1 MKKFFQKFGMVLIF
15 AFLGFLITYQIKSS
29 YLSSQTDDNVV
40 NKAEILKQNQY
51 MQKQKESYET
61 KINDLLK
68 KISKY
73 EEDLSNENNET
84 KNLVEE
90 LQNLKV
96 LNGYTDV
103 NGEGIV
109 LFIEPKKALFGSQAA
124 GASVDSLDLLNIVNE
139 LYAIGSEVISINDI
153 RLNSTTGIRKTG
165 DSIRI
170 NDNKIYP
177 KTKIVIKAIGKKK
190 DLEGAI
196 NFPGTIPDNLKNNFD
211 ITWQLKDDITI
222 EKDTSQNLTFK
233 YAKPNREEK

>member
-1 MKKFFQKFGMVLIF
+1 MKNFFQKFGMAFIF
-15 AFLGFLITYQIKSS
+15 AFLGFLITYQIKVS
-29 YLSSQTDDNVV
+29 YLSTKTEDNTV
-40 NKAEILKQNQY
+40 NKAEILKQNQNI
-51 MQKQKESYET
+51 QKQKEDYET
-61 KINDLLK
+61 KIKELMA
-68 KISKY
+68 KIAKY
-73 EEDLSNENNET
+73 EGDLSNENDST

-103 NGEGIV
+103 IGEGII
-109 LFIEPKKALFGSQAA
+109 LTIEPKKALFGTQGI
-124 GASVDSLDLLNIVNE
+124 GASVDSFDLLNIVNE

-153 RLNSTTGIRKTG
+153 RLNSTTGIRKTA

-177 KTKIVIKAIGKKK
+177 KTKIVIKAIGKKR

-211 ITWQLKDDITI
+211 IAWILKDDIII
-222 EKDTSQNLTFK
+222 EKDTSQTLNFK